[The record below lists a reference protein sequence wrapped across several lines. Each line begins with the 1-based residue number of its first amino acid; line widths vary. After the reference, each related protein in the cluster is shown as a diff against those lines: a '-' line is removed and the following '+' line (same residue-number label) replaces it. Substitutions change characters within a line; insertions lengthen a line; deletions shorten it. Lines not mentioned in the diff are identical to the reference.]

1 MPLSPEH
8 AQMLRAAAVATMP
21 DAVPVADAME
31 EAQAVLDAEA
41 LAAIETAPVAPE
53 APVQVPLFE
62 PPPFDFEEAYDELH
76 RLDLRAKNRK
86 AAWESLKG
94 ATRDAK
100 EDYDSAINDLHD
112 KFDEIDSARRVAAA
126 VHVAPKPTQEE
137 VKPQMS
143 DDLEQTIDEPQE
155 PKEAET
161 PKEETG
167 DAPKD

>member
-1 MPLSPEH
+1 MS
-8 AQMLRAAAVATMP
+8 

-31 EAQAVLDAEA
+31 EAQAVLDAET
-41 LAAIETAPVAPE
+41 LAVIDAAPTEPA

-62 PPPFDFEEAYDELH
+62 PPPFDFEEAYDALH

-112 KFDEIDSARRVAAA
+112 KFDEIDSARRVDVA
-126 VHVAPKPTQEE
+126 VRQAGKPAPTTEGGD
-137 VKPQMS
+137 PQMS
-143 DDLEQTIDEPQE
+143 EAMEQTIEDPQETQGEEVPDE
-155 PKEAET
+155 PKE
-161 PKEETG
+161 PDS
-167 DAPKD
+167 DAPAA

>member
-1 MPLSPEH
+1 MS
-8 AQMLRAAAVATMP
+8 
-21 DAVPVADAME
+21 DAMPVADAME
-31 EAQAVLDAEA
+31 EAQAALDAET
-41 LAAIETAPVAPE
+41 LAVIDAAPTEPA

-62 PPPFDFEEAYDELH
+62 PPPFDFEEAYDALH

-143 DDLEQTIDEPQE
+143 EAMEQTIEDPQETQGEEVPDE
-155 PKEAET
+155 PKEPES
-161 PKEETG
+161 
-167 DAPKD
+167 DAPND